1 MDHSK
6 VDELV
11 VRLDE
16 SLEISSM
23 KQGVKLVVMNHNFDV
38 KRWPSTLSLEEIKFK
53 VVPFLVQIRG
63 LQLNL
68 CTEASARKL
77 SIVMGEFLEMEDL
90 ECVKGFLRVKIAV
103 DTEKS
108 LVMGCW
114 LARSEGRD
122 SWVEF
127 WYKRL
132 QDFCY
137 KCGRIGH
144 ALSECSSLPPLRGY
158 VIYGEWTWAKQPIDK
173 KENRRVS
180 LMVPRNRQ
188 QAGLVRERALGHGL
202 ASSNSAGEIA
212 CAERDIRWMNLT
224 HTSWTKRRGGR
235 RPEKK
240 LKYGSSSNASGGG
253 NRSCFVG
260 MPILEKWSMVEK
272 AIMSEDE
279 LQDVPV
285 IEDDNIW
292 DYLDGAAKVEIEALN
307 VRRAGKQPWGGGG
320 WPKSAAK
327 LP

>member
-6 VDELV
+6 VNELV

-77 SIVMGEFLEMEDL
+77 STVMGEFLEMEDL
-90 ECVKGFLRVKIAV
+90 ECVKGFLKVKIAV

-108 LVMGCW
+108 L
-114 LARSEGRD
+114 
-122 SWVEF
+122 
-127 WYKRL
+127 
-132 QDFCY
+132 
-137 KCGRIGH
+137 CGRIGH
-144 ALSECSSLPPLRGY
+144 ALSECSSLPPLRGD

-188 QAGLVRERALGHGL
+188 QAGLVRERALGRGL

-212 CAERDIRWMNLT
+212 RAERDTRWINLT

-240 LKYGSSSNASGGG
+240 LKDGSSSNASGGG

-292 DYLDGAAKVEIEALN
+292 DYLDGAAKVEMEALN

>member
-68 CTEASARKL
+68 CTEASARIL
-77 SIVMGEFLEMEDL
+77 STVMGEFLEMEDL

-108 LVMGCW
+108 LC
-114 LARSEGRD
+114 R
-122 SWVEF
+122 
-127 WYKRL
+127 
-132 QDFCY
+132 
-137 KCGRIGH
+137 RIGH
-144 ALSECSSLPPLRGY
+144 ALNECSSLPPLRGD
-158 VIYGEWTWAKQPIDK
+158 VIYGEWTWVKQPIDK
-173 KENRRVS
+173 KENHRVS

-188 QAGLVRERALGHGL
+188 QAGLVRERALGRGL
-202 ASSNSAGEIA
+202 AFSNSAGEIA
-212 CAERDIRWMNLT
+212 HAERNTRWMNLT

-240 LKYGSSSNASGGG
+240 LKDGNSSNASGGG

-292 DYLDGAAKVEIEALN
+292 DYLDGAAKVEMEALN